1 MTIKYKN
8 IVIDK
13 VKESG
18 SITDKTLAKKLIK
31 DGYNL
36 SDGLFNKILLD
47 MEIMGLI
54 NVNWLTKDTRRIE
67 IVSKQEEEDD
77 VEMQNEKTLEKDYEN
92 SFPESN
98 NGVWLESN
106 IPSCI

>member
-1 MTIKYKN
+1 MTVKYKN

-13 VKESG
+13 VKELG
-18 SITDKTLAKKLIK
+18 SITDKSLAKKLIK
-31 DGYNL
+31 DGYHL
-36 SDGLFNKILLD
+36 SDDLLNKILLD

-54 NVNWLTKDTRRIE
+54 NVSWLTKDTRRIA

-77 VEMQNEKTLEKDYEN
+77 VEMQNKKILEKDYEN

-98 NGVWLESN
+98 SGV
-106 IPSCI
+106 

>member
-1 MTIKYKN
+1 MTVKYKN

-13 VKESG
+13 IKELG

-31 DGYNL
+31 DGYQL
-36 SDGLFNKILLD
+36 PDDLFNKILLD
-47 MEIMGLI
+47 LEIMGLI
-54 NVNWLTKDTRRIE
+54 NVSWLTKDTRRIV

-77 VEMQNEKTLEKDYEN
+77 VEMQNKKTLEKDYEN

-98 NGVWLESN
+98 IDV
-106 IPSCI
+106 

>member
-1 MTIKYKN
+1 MTVKYKN

-36 SDGLFNKILLD
+36 SDDLFNKILLD

-54 NVNWLTKDTRRIE
+54 NVNWLTKDTRRIA
-67 IVSKQEEEDD
+67 IVSKQEEEEDN
-77 VEMQNEKTLEKDYEN
+77 VEIQNKKTLEKDYEN

-98 NGVWLESN
+98 IDV
-106 IPSCI
+106 

>member
-1 MTIKYKN
+1 LTVKYKN

-13 VKESG
+13 IKELG

-36 SDGLFNKILLD
+36 SDDLFNKILLD

-54 NVNWLTKDTRRIE
+54 NVSWLTKDTRRIA

-98 NGVWLESN
+98 NGV
-106 IPSCI
+106 

>member
-1 MTIKYKN
+1 MTVKYKN

-13 VKESG
+13 IKELG
-18 SITDKTLAKKLIK
+18 SITDKVLAKRLVK

-36 SDGLFNKILLD
+36 SDDLLNKILLD

-54 NVNWLTKDTRRIE
+54 NVSWLTKDTRRIA

-98 NGVWLESN
+98 NGV
-106 IPSCI
+106 

>member
-1 MTIKYKN
+1 LTVKYKN

-13 VKESG
+13 VKETG
-18 SITDKTLAKKLIK
+18 SITDKTLAKKLVK
-31 DGYNL
+31 DGYHL
-36 SDGLFNKILLD
+36 SDDLFNKILLD

-54 NVNWLTKDTRRIE
+54 NVNWLTKDTRRIA

-98 NGVWLESN
+98 NGV
-106 IPSCI
+106 

>member
-1 MTIKYKN
+1 LTVKYKY

-13 VKESG
+13 IKESC
-18 SITDKTLAKKLIK
+18 SITDKSLAKKLVK

-54 NVNWLTKDTRRIE
+54 NVSWLTKDTRRIA

-77 VEMQNEKTLEKDYEN
+77 VEMQNKKTLEKDYEN

-98 NGVWLESN
+98 IDV
-106 IPSCI
+106 

>member
-1 MTIKYKN
+1 MTVKYKN

-13 VKESG
+13 VKETG
-18 SITDKTLAKKLIK
+18 SITDKTLAKKLVK
-31 DGYNL
+31 DGYHL
-36 SDGLFNKILLD
+36 SDDLFNKILLD

-54 NVNWLTKDTRRIE
+54 NVNWLTKDTRRIA

-98 NGVWLESN
+98 NSV
-106 IPSCI
+106 

>member
-1 MTIKYKN
+1 MTVKYKN

-13 VKESG
+13 VKELG
-18 SITDKTLAKKLIK
+18 SITDKTLAKKLVK

-36 SDGLFNKILLD
+36 SDDLFNKILLD

-54 NVNWLTKDTRRIE
+54 NVNWLTKDTRRIA

-98 NGVWLESN
+98 IDV
-106 IPSCI
+106 

>member
-1 MTIKYKN
+1 MTVKYKN

-13 VKESG
+13 VKELG
-18 SITDKTLAKKLIK
+18 SITDKTLAKKLVK
-31 DGYNL
+31 DGYQL
-36 SDGLFNKILLD
+36 SDDLFNKILLD

-54 NVNWLTKDTRRIE
+54 NVNWFTKDTRRIT

-98 NGVWLESN
+98 IDV
-106 IPSCI
+106 

>member
-1 MTIKYKN
+1 VKYKN

-13 VKESG
+13 IKESG
-18 SITDKTLAKKLIK
+18 SITDKALAKKLVK

-54 NVNWLTKDTRRIE
+54 NVNWLTKDTRRIA

-98 NGVWLESN
+98 IGV
-106 IPSCI
+106 

>member
-1 MTIKYKN
+1 M
-8 IVIDK
+8 
-13 VKESG
+13 ELG

-36 SDGLFNKILLD
+36 SDDLFNKILLD

-54 NVNWLTKDTRRIE
+54 NVSWLTKDTRRIMV
-67 IVSKQEEEDD
+67 ISKQEEEDD
-77 VEMQNEKTLEKDYEN
+77 VEIQNKKTLEKDYEN

-98 NGVWLESN
+98 IDV
-106 IPSCI
+106 

>member
-1 MTIKYKN
+1 MTVKYKN

-13 VKESG
+13 IKESG
-18 SITDKTLAKKLIK
+18 SITDKTLTKNLIK
-31 DGYNL
+31 DGYNI

-54 NVNWLTKDTRRIE
+54 NVNWLTKDTRRIA

-98 NGVWLESN
+98 NGV
-106 IPSCI
+106 

>member
-1 MTIKYKN
+1 MTVKYKN

-13 VKESG
+13 INELG

-31 DGYNL
+31 DGYQI
-36 SDGLFNKILLD
+36 SDALFNKTLLD

-54 NVNWLTKDTRRIE
+54 SVNWLTKDTRRIA

-98 NGVWLESN
+98 NGV
-106 IPSCI
+106 

>member
-1 MTIKYKN
+1 MTVKYKN

-13 VKESG
+13 VKELG
-18 SITDKTLAKKLIK
+18 SITDKALAKKLIK

-36 SDGLFNKILLD
+36 SDDLFNKILLD

-54 NVNWLTKDTRRIE
+54 NVNWLTKDTRRIT

-77 VEMQNEKTLEKDYEN
+77 VEIQNEKTLEKDYEN

-98 NGVWLESN
+98 NDV
-106 IPSCI
+106 